1 MGKELVINRVWAMPS
16 RWTFTIKPI
25 AELLDEEVYGVSV
38 DPFAGQSE
46 LATHRN
52 DLETDHPNKLDALDW
67 LKTLPDNFADT
78 VLYDPPY
85 SITQAAKYNA
95 KFASKAYWS
104 ACKKELA
111 RILKPGGTAISFGWN
126 SGGLGKVNGL
136 EVKRILLVPH
146 GGNRNDTIVTVETR
160 PKPLKETPKNAL
172 GNQRRV

>member
-1 MGKELVINRVWAMPS
+1 MVINRVWAMPS

-25 AELLDEEVYGVSV
+25 AELLDEVVSGVSV

-52 DLETDHPNKLDALDW
+52 DLETDHPNKSDALDW

-111 RILKPGGTAISFGWN
+111 RILKPSGTAVSFGWN

-136 EVKRILLVPH
+136 EVTRILLVPH
-146 GGNRNDTIVTVETR
+146 GGNRNDTIVTVERKATS
-160 PKPLKETPKNAL
+160 N
-172 GNQRRV
+172 N